1 MATATL
7 STILSSRPETFLAP
21 SASLHGSSLTYI
33 SSVLSPLA
41 SQIYDVH
48 TQRTAEYRASKKRK
62 RGQDDLSSTA
72 EARKEL
78 RPWNEKEALKLSGVH
93 TEGFGVDQVWE
104 QVRRVIGAVEKEVE
118 RDLEAR
124 KERELGE
131 DSEDDLSG
139 SQAADGSELG
149 EEGLDYEIEGVDD
162 DENARPSD
170 DDDEDEMEEDEDQ
183 DEDGLDLEDEDM
195 LDGDGEEG
203 EEGAEN
209 DEEVDTPATE
219 YVEDPNGLNDG
230 FFSIDDFNKQS
241 DFLERADERGDDDG
255 AASDEEEV
263 DWNLDPLADAA
274 PSKTK
279 RKPAQDDE
287 ASEEDGPTFG
297 DMDINA
303 PEGASDD
310 EEELEGGEMD
320 DIDDLTNAN
329 NITYKDFFAPPAKKG
344 RKNKKGRPHPH
355 NFPAK
360 AKAPSP
366 EAEDNEEAPED
377 VEAGY
382 NETALTRIHRD
393 LFSDEDLSASESE
406 GDEDPSS
413 RPSQANLSTHER
425 RRLALTKEISALE
438 STLISAKPWALSGE
452 ATSASR
458 PLNSLL
464 EEDLAFE
471 RTGKPVPVITAEVST
486 SLEEL
491 IKSRILSRSFE
502 DIYRRRPD
510 DLAVPRS
517 SKDRYD
523 LPDSKSKK
531 SLAELY
537 EEDHLRSTTGSGKDA
552 ELTDAER
559 KEQAS
564 ILNLW
569 NEVRADLDSLSNFTL
584 RPKAQQTSLEIR
596 TDVAVARMEDARPN
610 AVSAAEGGTVETA
623 RLAPGEVFR
632 IDEGERGEG
641 EMLAGGRKG
650 EVVGVEERERGEGR
664 RARRRAKERAR
675 KRKEG
680 MPVDSGKGAGKEA
693 RKREGEKEVVGQLKK
708 GGVRVI
714 GKKGEL
720 TDVEGRKVREV
731 QAIGAGAYKL

>member
-1 MATATL
+1 MAAVTLPTTL
-7 STILSSRPETFLAP
+7 SSHPEAFLAP
-21 SASLHGSSLTYI
+21 STPLHGSSLSYI

-48 TQRTAEYRASKKRK
+48 AQRTAETRASKKRK
-62 RGQDDLSSTA
+62 RGQDDPSSTTDS
-72 EARKEL
+72 RKDL
-78 RPWNEKEALKLSGVH
+78 RPWNEKDALKLSGVH

-104 QVRRVIGAVEKEVE
+104 QVRRVVGAVEREVK

-124 KERELGE
+124 EERELGE
-131 DSEDDLSG
+131 DSEDELSG
-139 SQAADGSELG
+139 SEAAGGSDLG

-170 DDDEDEMEEDEDQ
+170 DDDLDEMDEDEDE
-183 DEDGLDLEDEDM
+183 DEDDLNVEDEDM
-195 LDGDGEEG
+195 VDVDGED
-203 EEGAEN
+203 EEEEEN
-209 DEEVDTPATE
+209 DKGADTPATE

-230 FFSIDDFNKQS
+230 FFSIDDFNKRS
-241 DFLERADERGDDDG
+241 DFLERVDERGDDDG

-279 RKPAQDDE
+279 RKPAKDDD
-287 ASEEDGPTFG
+287 ASDEDGPTFG

-320 DIDDLTNAN
+320 DMDDLTNAN
-329 NITYKDFFAPPAKKG
+329 NITYKDFFAPPAKKV

-366 EAEDNEEAPED
+366 EAAEDEEAPMD
-377 VEAGY
+377 PEAEY

-406 GDEDPSS
+406 GGDDDPAS

-510 DLAVPRS
+510 DLAVPRG
-517 SKDRYD
+517 SKDKYD

-569 NEVRADLDSLSNFTL
+569 NQVRADLDSLSNFTL

-664 RARRRAKERAR
+664 RARRRAKDRAR

-680 MPVDSGKGAGKEA
+680 MPVDVGKGVGKEA
-693 RKREGEKEVVGQLKK
+693 RKREGEKEVMGQLKK

-720 TDVEGRKVREV
+720 TDVEGRKVSEV
-731 QAIGAGAYKL
+731 KAVGAGAYKL

>member
-1 MATATL
+1 MAAAALSTTL
-7 STILSSRPETFLAP
+7 SSHPEAFLTP
-21 SASLHGSSLTYI
+21 TSPLQDSSLSYI
-33 SSVLSPLA
+33 SSLLSPVA
-41 SQIYDVH
+41 SQIHDVH
-48 TQRTAEYRASKKRK
+48 RQRTAEHRASRKRK
-62 RGQDDLSSTA
+62 RGADDFDSASSG
-72 EARKEL
+72 RKEL
-78 RPWNEKEALKLSGVH
+78 RPWDEKEALKLNAVH
-93 TEGFGVDQVWE
+93 TQGFGAEQVWE
-104 QVRRVIGAVEKEVE
+104 QVRRVVQAVEQEVE
-118 RDLEAR
+118 RDLKV
-124 KERELGE
+124 KEEKVLKRQDE
-131 DSEDDLSG
+131 DLENDVEEG
-139 SQAADGSELG
+139 SVLG
-149 EEGLDYEIEGVDD
+149 EEGLDYEVEGVDD
-162 DENARPSD
+162 DEDARPSESED
-170 DDDEDEMEEDEDQ
+170 EDMEDEEGLDVDEEDMMEEDDDEDEDLELEDQ
-183 DEDGLDLEDEDM
+183 DKVE
-195 LDGDGEEG
+195 
-203 EEGAEN
+203 
-209 DEEVDTPATE
+209 TPASE

-241 DFLERADERGDDDG
+241 EFLERADARGDDDG

-263 DWNLDPLADAA
+263 DWNANPLSENAA
-274 PSKTK
+274 VQPK
-279 RKPAQDDE
+279 RKANDDDE
-287 ASEEDGPTFG
+287 GSDEEGPTFG
-297 DMDINA
+297 DMDLNA
-303 PEGASDD
+303 PEGESD
-310 EEELEGGEMD
+310 EEDELEGGEMD
-320 DIDDLTNAN
+320 DMDDLTNAN
-329 NITYKDFFAPPAKKG
+329 NVMYTDFFAPPAKKG

-355 NFPAK
+355 NFPSK
-360 AKAPSP
+360 PKAPSP
-366 EAEDNEEAPED
+366 SAFDDDQEDLPED
-377 VEAGY
+377 PDAEY
-382 NETALTRIHRD
+382 NESALSRIHRD
-393 LFSDEDLSASESE
+393 LFSDEDLSESE
-406 GDEDPSS
+406 PEDPT

-471 RTGKPVPVITAEVST
+471 RTGKPVPVITAEVSS
-486 SLEEL
+486 SLESL
-491 IKSRILSRSFE
+491 IKSRILAREFE

-510 DLAVPRS
+510 DLAAPRQ

-537 EEDHLRSTTGSGKDA
+537 EEDHLRLTTGSGKDV

-559 KEQAS
+559 KEQTA

-584 RPKAQQTSLEIR
+584 RPRVQQTSMEIR

-632 IDEGERGEG
+632 IDEGERGDG

-650 EVVGVEERERGEGR
+650 EVVAREERERGEGR

-675 KRKEG
+675 KKRDGAYVAPAKEG
-680 MPVDSGKGAGKEA
+680 GK
-693 RKREGEKEVVGQLKK
+693 KREGEKEVLGQLKK

-720 TDVEGRKVREV
+720 TDVDGQRVKEGA
-731 QAIGAGAYKL
+731 QMGAGSYKL